1 MSSLRDSGRP
11 DRRAFPHPARTA
23 IAVPTLPIQ
32 LRRPPPRCRRGF
44 TLLELL
50 VVLVLLGLAA
60 TFVLP
65 SLRIPAG
72 ARGESTALE
81 RARATAVRRGEAV
94 RLRVSGDGGWT
105 VQATADTSGSI
116 LLAGTGADASTPF
129 GAQSIVVSALGTCL
143 PEGVPAAGSG
153 AWDPARCSAARR

>member
-1 MSSLRDSGRP
+1 MTIL
-11 DRRAFPHPARTA
+11 
-23 IAVPTLPIQ
+23 

-65 SLRIPAG
+65 SLRIPSR
-72 ARGESTALE
+72 ARGESSALE

-94 RLRVSGDGGWT
+94 RLRVRGDGGWT
-105 VQATADTSGSI
+105 VQATADTSGAI
-116 LLAGTGADASTPF
+116 LLAGAGADASTPF
-129 GAQSIVVSALGTCL
+129 GAHTMVISALGSCL
-143 PEGVPAAGSG
+143 PEGAAPSGTG
-153 AWDPARCSAARR
+153 AWDPARCSAARH